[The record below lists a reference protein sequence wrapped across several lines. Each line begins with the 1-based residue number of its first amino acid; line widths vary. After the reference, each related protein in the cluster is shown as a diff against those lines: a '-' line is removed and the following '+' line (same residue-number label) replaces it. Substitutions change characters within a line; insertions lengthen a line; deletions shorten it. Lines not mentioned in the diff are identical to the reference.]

1 MFSSKREI
9 SEKEMDTNN
18 RKKARRRKLRY
29 WLIIDFTVAFV
40 VIALLLYKPG
50 HYNPTNSNPG
60 ISEDNEVSPYL
71 TRLSSEIYNATQIG
85 DPFEITITQEAINDI
100 ITQANWPIE
109 SEGILLY
116 APAALFIPEMIVLM
130 GTADFKGV
138 ELIITIELSPQIDGE
153 GLINLNV
160 EKVKIGAMNITPLAK
175 ITAKKMYAH
184 RLATVPIDR
193 YSLQT
198 QIAAS
203 LLNNEPFN
211 PVFKIDHKKIRLN
224 KIIIE
229 DEKLTAYL
237 TPEIRSR

>member
-1 MFSSKREI
+1 MLSSKREI
-9 SEKEMDTNN
+9 PEKEIEPNS
-18 RKKARRRKLRY
+18 RKKNRRRKLLY
-29 WLIIDFTVAFV
+29 WLIIDLTVAFV

-60 ISEDNEVSPYL
+60 IPENEVSPYL
-71 TRLSSEIYNATQIG
+71 THLSSEIYNAAQLG
-85 DPFEITITQEAINDI
+85 EPFEITLTQEAINEI

-116 APAALFIPEMIVLM
+116 APAALFIEGMVVLM

-138 ELIITIELSPQIDGE
+138 ELIITVELNPQINEE

-184 RLATVPIDR
+184 RLATVSIDK

-203 LLNNEPFN
+203 LLNDEPFS
-211 PVFKIDHKKIRLN
+211 PVFRIDHRRIRLN

-229 DEKLTAYL
+229 KEKMTAYL
-237 TPEIRSR
+237 SPETKSR

>member
-9 SEKEMDTNN
+9 SDKGIDTNN
-18 RKKARRRKLRY
+18 RKKARLKKLLY

-40 VIALLLYKPG
+40 IIALLLYKPSR
-50 HYNPTNSNPG
+50 YNPTNPNPD

-71 TRLSSEIYNATQIG
+71 THLSSEIYNAAQIG

-116 APAALFIPEMIVLM
+116 APAALFIPGMIVLM

-138 ELIITIELSPQIDGE
+138 EFIITIELEPQIDE
-153 GLINLNV
+153 KGLINLNV
-160 EKVKIGAMNITPLAK
+160 DKVKIGAMNITPLAK
-175 ITAKKMYAH
+175 ITAKKMYAE
-184 RLATVPIDR
+184 RLATVPIDTLA
-193 YSLQT
+193 LQT

-211 PVFKIDHKKIRLN
+211 PVFNIDHKKIRLS

-229 DEKLTAYL
+229 NEKLTAYL
-237 TPEIRSR
+237 TPEIKSL

>member
-1 MFSSKREI
+1 MLSSKREI
-9 SEKEMDTNN
+9 PEKEIDPNS
-18 RKKARRRKLRY
+18 RKKSRRRKLYY
-29 WLIIDFTVAFV
+29 WLIIDFTMAFV
-40 VIALLLYKPG
+40 IVALLLYKPG
-50 HYNPTNSNPG
+50 HYNPNNSNPG

-71 TRLSSEIYNATQIG
+71 TRLSSEIYNAAQIG

-116 APAALFIPEMIVLM
+116 APAALFLPGMIVLM

-138 ELIITIELSPQIDGE
+138 ELIITVELSPQIDGK

-160 EKVKIGAMNITPLAK
+160 EKVKVGAMNITPLAK

-184 RLATVPIDR
+184 RLATVPIDK

-203 LLNNEPFN
+203 LLNEESFS
-211 PVFKIDHKKIRLN
+211 PVFKIDHKRIRLN
-224 KIIIE
+224 KIVIE
-229 DEKLTAYL
+229 NEKLTAYL
-237 TPEIRSR
+237 TPELKAR